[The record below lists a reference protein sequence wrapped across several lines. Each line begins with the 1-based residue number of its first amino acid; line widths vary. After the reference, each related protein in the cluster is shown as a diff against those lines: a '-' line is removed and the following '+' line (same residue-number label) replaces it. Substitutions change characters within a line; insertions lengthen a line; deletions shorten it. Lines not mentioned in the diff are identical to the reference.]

1 MRLATP
7 RVILTGLLSYTP
19 LWNLRSK
26 LVKPAIGGASSA
38 SYCYGVWLKHLA
50 AAYDCGLRKVPEVVV
65 ELGPG
70 ESVGVGLAA
79 LLCGVSRYL
88 AVDIVKHASTGLNMQ
103 IFQEL
108 VALFKR
114 DLDIPD
120 DTEFPYMEPKFEQ
133 SISPRF
139 ILDRDQMEFCLSDQ
153 RIQSISDALMRPSP
167 ANPISISYVSPAYAN
182 SIIRSNSVGMI
193 ISHAVMEH
201 VDNLEGAYRSMY
213 TWLGPEGITTHMID
227 FTSHEL
233 SEYWN
238 GHWTFS
244 DLVWTLIRGQ
254 KSYLLNR
261 EPFST
266 HIKLQHKVGF
276 KVLKVIKT
284 ENHDGVDRERLSPK
298 FVDMS
303 EQDFCTSSAL
313 IISTKNKPG

>member
-7 RVILTGLLSYTP
+7 KVILTGLLSYTP
-19 LWNLRSK
+19 LWNLRGK
-26 LVKPAIGGASSA
+26 LVKARIGGASSA

-50 AAYDCGLRKVPEVVV
+50 AAYDCGLREVPEVVL

-79 LLCGVSRYL
+79 LLCGASRYL
-88 AVDIVKHASTGLNMQ
+88 AVDVVKHASTELNLQ
-103 IFQEL
+103 VFQEL

-114 DLDIPD
+114 GQEIPD
-120 DTEFPYMEPKFEQ
+120 DTEFPYMESKFEQ
-133 SISPRF
+133 NISPRF
-139 ILDRDQMEFCLSDQ
+139 ILDRDRIEFCLSDQ

-167 ANPISISYVSPAYAN
+167 ANPISISYISPAYAD
-182 SIIRSNSVGMI
+182 SIIRSNSAGMI

-201 VDNLEGAYRSMY
+201 VDNLEAAYCSMY
-213 TWLGPEGITTHMID
+213 TWLGSEGIMSHQID
-227 FTSHEL
+227 FTSHDL

-244 DLVWTLIRGQ
+244 NLVWKLIRGK

-276 KVLKVIKT
+276 KVLKAIRI
-284 ENHDGVDRERLSPK
+284 ENHDGVDRKKLSPQ

-313 IISTKNKPG
+313 IVSTKNKPG

>member
-1 MRLATP
+1 MF
-7 RVILTGLLSYTP
+7 TGLLSYTP
-19 LWNLRSK
+19 LWNLRGK
-26 LVKPAIGGASSA
+26 LVKPAVGGAGSA
-38 SYCYGVWLKHLA
+38 SYCYGVWLKHLV
-50 AAYDCGLRKVPEVVV
+50 AAYGCGLRKVPEVVV

-70 ESVGVGLAA
+70 ESVGAGLAA
-79 LLCGVSRYL
+79 LLCGASRYL
-88 AVDIVKHASTGLNMQ
+88 AIDVVKHASTGLNMQ
-103 IFQEL
+103 VLQEL

-114 DLDIPD
+114 GEAIPD

-133 SISPRF
+133 NTSPRF
-139 ILDRDQMEFCLSDQ
+139 ILDRDRMEFCLSDQ

-167 ANPISISYVSPAYAN
+167 ANPISISYISPAYAD
-182 SIIRSNSVGMI
+182 SIIRSNSAGMI

-201 VDNLEGAYRSMY
+201 VDNLEAAYCSMY
-213 TWLGPEGITTHMID
+213 TWLGSEGIMSHQID
-227 FTSHEL
+227 FTSHDM

-244 DLVWTLIRGQ
+244 DLVWKLIRGK

-276 KVLKVIKT
+276 KVLKAIRI
-284 ENHDGVDRERLSPK
+284 ENHDGVDRKKLSPQ

-313 IISTKNKPG
+313 IVSTKNKPG